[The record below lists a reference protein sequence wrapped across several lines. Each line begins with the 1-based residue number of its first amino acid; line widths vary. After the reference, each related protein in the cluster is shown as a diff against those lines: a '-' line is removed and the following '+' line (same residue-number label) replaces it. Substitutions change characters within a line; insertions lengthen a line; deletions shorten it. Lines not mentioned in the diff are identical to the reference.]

1 MPKNKLTPEQREK
14 IVELAGQGMA
24 PKEIGKQLSID
35 PLRVAGSI
43 SYAVRQ
49 GQLPGSAEGTRRA
62 PKPPPA
68 GPALFPSRPVSQ
80 PEVSMNPSSAP
91 MPAPAPVTS
100 APDDQGWRTAGQGS
114 GYGFTHPTQA
124 LEFKLERI
132 EPRDGVLEVSQ
143 SEPEDD
149 EIGKRFGSG
158 TYRLWRREGT
168 KLPVFRDIVISLAYG
183 ESRYPNRRPAEPQRP
198 LSRFL
203 SGRSEQSQDDDD
215 RMPPRPFYRPQMD
228 VRSYQPD
235 NRQMADVARTG
246 LTAQESIAVTAVN
259 KLAEI
264 NEKQMDRM
272 EKERDREREPQ
283 SIVTDFLK
291 EQQAAAE
298 RRAAEEARRREEERK
313 IDRSEWERREQE
325 REAQHRRDMERI
337 KAENDAR
344 IAQERE
350 ARQTMLDLEK
360 QKMEILREENRAR
373 EAALKAE
380 LERIRVEAKEERTTL
395 LAQITKIEEKAE
407 EQADEV
413 QDTIKEEL
421 EKGRTSLSR
430 EFDLKE
436 KHLENE
442 QKLKEDMLKLREEL
456 VKGQQNEDISKVLTK
471 LVEGIER
478 TVKEVVDLKKIEAVS
493 AEERLAKVGQGGA
506 PAPGQPGAPANV
518 TQAPGA
524 LVQKTPEQPVAMQG
538 QKTGNGHA
546 PQQQTVL
553 GPDGQEQ
560 TPEMMI
566 RQLAREPVFI
576 NMISKWAKQL
586 QAGNDAGV
594 FSNMFMEL
602 MRDDGTVEAL
612 KIRKACSYFVDEM
625 STKSWVEMY
634 EFLKPAIPQNLHA
647 TFETSHAEVFYNQ
660 FKMMVVE
667 SVRDYWKMYFAQKQA
682 EVEAQRQATQPAAGP
697 ALEPDAE
704 PSAESAPAPEIERQ
718 ESQQPQSGPAI
729 PSAPAM
735 QAEAPAEEPKPEVTV
750 HAA

>member
-1 MPKNKLTPEQREK
+1 
-14 IVELAGQGMA
+14 
-24 PKEIGKQLSID
+24 
-35 PLRVAGSI
+35 
-43 SYAVRQ
+43 
-49 GQLPGSAEGTRRA
+49 
-62 PKPPPA
+62 
-68 GPALFPSRPVSQ
+68 
-80 PEVSMNPSSAP
+80 
-91 MPAPAPVTS
+91 
-100 APDDQGWRTAGQGS
+100 
-114 GYGFTHPTQA
+114 
-124 LEFKLERI
+124 
-132 EPRDGVLEVSQ
+132 
-143 SEPEDD
+143 
-149 EIGKRFGSG
+149 
-158 TYRLWRREGT
+158 
-168 KLPVFRDIVISLAYG
+168 
-183 ESRYPNRRPAEPQRP
+183 
-198 LSRFL
+198 
-203 SGRSEQSQDDDD
+203 
-215 RMPPRPFYRPQMD
+215 
-228 VRSYQPD
+228 
-235 NRQMADVARTG
+235 
-246 LTAQESIAVTAVN
+246 
-259 KLAEI
+259 
-264 NEKQMDRM
+264 
-272 EKERDREREPQ
+272 
-283 SIVTDFLK
+283 
-291 EQQAAAE
+291 AA
-298 RRAAEEARRREEERK
+298 
-313 IDRSEWERREQE
+313 
-325 REAQHRRDMERI
+325 HRRDMERI

-344 IAQERE
+344 LAQERE
-350 ARQTMLDLEK
+350 ARQTMMELEK

-380 LERIRVEAKEERTTL
+380 LEKIRTEAKEERQTL

-421 EKGRTSLSR
+421 EKGRTSLTR

-493 AEERLAKVGQGGA
+493 AEERLAKVGQGGV

-524 LVQKTPEQPVAMQG
+524 VQKTQEQSAAMQG
-538 QKTGNGHA
+538 PKTGNGHA
-546 PQQQTVL
+546 PQQQTVV

-625 STKSWVEMY
+625 STKSWTEMY

-647 TFETSHAEVFYNQ
+647 TFETQHAEVFYNQ

-697 ALEPDAE
+697 ALEPPAE
-704 PSAESAPAPEIERQ
+704 PAAAPETEQQ
-718 ESQQPQSGPAI
+718 ESQQSQSGPAM

-750 HAA
+750 NAA